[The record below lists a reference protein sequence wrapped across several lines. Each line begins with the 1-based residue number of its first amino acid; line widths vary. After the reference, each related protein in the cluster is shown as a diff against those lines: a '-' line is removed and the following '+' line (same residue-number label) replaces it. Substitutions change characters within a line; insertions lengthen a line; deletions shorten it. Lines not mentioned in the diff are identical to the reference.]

1 MNKKSFLIIIFVL
14 IFIIMSCYLT
24 GKNTKKQDN
33 YLSGTY
39 KVQIKVKEYGV
50 IDLELDA
57 DNTPITVTN
66 FIDLVKSGYYDGLK
80 FHRIIDGFM
89 MQGGA
94 GEARKSIKGE
104 FSNNGI
110 ENKISHVR
118 GTISMARSSEYDSG
132 STQFFI
138 VQSDSTYLD
147 GNYAAFGRVTNG
159 MDIVDKICKFAKV
172 IDNNGT
178 VEEDN
183 QPVIEY
189 IKVID

>member
-94 GEARKSIKGE
+94 GETRKNIKGE

>member
-94 GEARKSIKGE
+94 GETRKSIKGE

>member
-33 YLSGTY
+33 YLSGIY